1 MSVGLSRFYVH
12 VHNIFHVFVF
22 FVAFFHK
29 NVKKNS
35 MTTEEIKKRMKS
47 MKISR
52 SALAQRLH
60 VSKGTVDNWLCDAA
74 PIPRAKVDL
83 IEMILSPEPE
93 HNLTR
98 TLEGLTPMGLLL
110 TDAEYA
116 LISTVARNMGLTPD
130 EYARRAIL
138 GEARKTASPD
148 HE

>member
-1 MSVGLSRFYVH
+1 
-12 VHNIFHVFVF
+12 
-22 FVAFFHK
+22 
-29 NVKKNS
+29 